1 LIQEEFNSRL
11 QSKPND
17 GKQVEPAPVKPAND
31 QMREARES
39 DWELARE

>member
-11 QSKPND
+11 QSQPND

-31 QMREARES
+31 QMREARTT

>member
-1 LIQEEFNSRL
+1 L

-17 GKQVEPAPVKPAND
+17 GKQVEPAPAKPAYVHM
-31 QMREARES
+31 QKARRS